1 MLGLLGAVATLRLGP
16 QRAAVVGIVSAL
28 AFAGLAQLA
37 FNGGW
42 IVSGLYPLLA
52 LGLGFVGALGVA
64 TTVGAF
70 ERERVRDLFA
80 RFVPEAVV
88 DDVLARA
95 EDGLRLGGTRKVV
108 TVMFSDVRGF
118 TAYSEKHTPEEVIE
132 VLNEYLTVMSDVIH
146 AHGGTLVAYMGDGIM
161 AVFGAPADQVD
172 HADRA
177 LAAAEE
183 MAGPALVQF
192 NELLRARGD
201 DPFPIGVG
209 LNAGPVMAGNV
220 GSQRRMEYTTI
231 GDTTNTASRLE
242 TMTKGSGHAI
252 FLSESVKGM
261 LTRPRDDLVLV
272 DRLQVRGKVGAR
284 HGVVGQLTRWEASA
298 LIALTLAA
306 FAGFFL
312 YPTYSNYDSLYSLL
326 WGRELLDGAL
336 PSFDAYRAPT
346 QHPLWVAICVPLAA
360 LGTIGDRVLLGLC
373 VLSFV
378 ALVAGL
384 YRLGRQ
390 TFGWAVG
397 LVAALLLLS
406 RLDFPFLA
414 ARGYVD
420 IPYLALI
427 VWAAA
432 LEAQRPRR
440 GGAVWVLLTLAGLLR
455 PEAWL
460 LAGAYALWIAW
471 RRPLGA
477 WVRAGALVAI
487 APVIWG
493 AERPR
498 RHRGPLVLPALHD
511 GVRAPARAPPVAPR
525 PAGHHAA
532 LPLRALQA
540 ARLRR
545 GRSAGSRWRCAS
557 PARACSSRR
566 RCSSGAPRRSCS
578 CRCAASRSSTATCSC
593 RRSRSCSSPR
603 SRSPA
608 SAGCRAG
615 TARSAHGRL
624 ARRSSCSPAPSTR
637 R

>member
-1 MLGLLGAVATLRLGP
+1 MPRRRRLALTLYASLALTTTAVVLGLWALNAFRGSDLETVDARFSIRGEHAAKDVVVVAIDTKTLTRFGRFPFRRTRHANVIRRLTRAGARVIAYDVQFTEPSGDDEADEALVLAADDAPRIVLGTSEVGPDGETNVFGGDDFLAELGVRAATVNLPNDPGGVLRRLSYEESGLLSFPVVAAQLARGAPAVARTDFASDASAWIDYPGPPGTVRTVSFSDVARTDPAVFRDKVVVVGATAQSLKDVFATATSSDQLMSGPEIQAASIQTVLDGLPLRAVSRWVDGLLIAVLGLLGAVATLRLGP

-183 MAGPALVQF
+183 MAGPALVRV

-201 DPFPIGVG
+201 DPFQIGVG

-272 DRLQVRGKVGAR
+272 DRLQVRGKTEPVTVWS
-284 HGVVGQLTRWEASA
+284 VVA
-298 LIALTLAA
+298 
-306 FAGFFL
+306 
-312 YPTYSNYDSLYSLL
+312 D
-326 WGRELLDGAL
+326 
-336 PSFDAYRAPT
+336 
-346 QHPLWVAICVPLAA
+346 
-360 LGTIGDRVLLGLC
+360 
-373 VLSFV
+373 
-378 ALVAGL
+378 
-384 YRLGRQ
+384 
-390 TFGWAVG
+390 
-397 LVAALLLLS
+397 
-406 RLDFPFLA
+406 
-414 ARGYVD
+414 
-420 IPYLALI
+420 
-427 VWAAA
+427 
-432 LEAQRPRR
+432 
-440 GGAVWVLLTLAGLLR
+440 
-455 PEAWL
+455 
-460 LAGAYALWIAW
+460 
-471 RRPLGA
+471 
-477 WVRAGALVAI
+477 
-487 APVIWG
+487 
-493 AERPR
+493 
-498 RHRGPLVLPALHD
+498 
-511 GVRAPARAPPVAPR
+511 
-525 PAGHHAA
+525 
-532 LPLRALQA
+532 
-540 ARLRR
+540 
-545 GRSAGSRWRCAS
+545 
-557 PARACSSRR
+557 
-566 RCSSGAPRRSCS
+566 
-578 CRCAASRSSTATCSC
+578 
-593 RRSRSCSSPR
+593 
-603 SRSPA
+603 
-608 SAGCRAG
+608 
-615 TARSAHGRL
+615 
-624 ARRSSCSPAPSTR
+624 
-637 R
+637 